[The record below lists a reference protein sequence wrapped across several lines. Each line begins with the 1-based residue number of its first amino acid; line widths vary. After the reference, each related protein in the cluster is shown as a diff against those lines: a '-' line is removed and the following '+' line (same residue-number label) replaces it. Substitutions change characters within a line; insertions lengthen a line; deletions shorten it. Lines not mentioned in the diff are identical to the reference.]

1 PARSPTPRDST
12 RQGTALAVTAEQ
24 ARGFAAAYGLPP
36 AILARCS
43 ILFCLE
49 LVSYHYALG
58 INPRVIIEEVLAL
71 EGADHRPRGTKRPE
85 RFRRDELRGLWKTH
99 FFAAH
104 FFPKNVLNALNSGS
118 FDAAISAIRDPA
130 NAPESETHEEYA
142 HRLSSEISRLVVEG
156 GLDDRKSAGRL
167 TGEWVIY
174 APHETGNHY
183 LSLGMHD
190 EGDTVIREKII
201 RHCVPEYPFLGELMR
216 I

>member
-1 PARSPTPRDST
+1 
-12 RQGTALAVTAEQ
+12 
-24 ARGFAAAYGLPP
+24 
-36 AILARCS
+36 
-43 ILFCLE
+43 LFCLE
-49 LVSYHYALG
+49 LLSYHYAHG

-104 FFPKNVLNALNSGS
+104 FIPKNVLNALDGGRL
-118 FDAAISAIRDPA
+118 DTVIMAALDPA
-130 NAPESETHEEYA
+130 KAPEGETHEQYA

-156 GLDDRKSAGRL
+156 GIEDRKRQRRL
-167 TGEWVIY
+167 SGEWVIY

-190 EGDTVIREKII
+190 EGDAVIREKII
-201 RHCVPEYPFLGELMR
+201 RHCVPEYPFLSELLR
-216 I
+216 IE